1 MLTFGPPRAEK
12 LSTEYSGLACTVEI
26 VSNLQVRRG
35 NGISPHFNVT
45 LWSSD
50 FIFVILWSVQ
60 EAVDHIHRYG
70 SGHTDVIVTEDEE
83 SAERFLAAVDSACVF
98 HNTSSRFADGYRLGL
113 GAEVSY
119 KVS

>member
-1 MLTFGPPRAEK
+1 M
-12 LSTEYSGLACTVEI
+12 
-26 VSNLQVRRG
+26 
-35 NGISPHFNVT
+35 
-45 LWSSD
+45 
-50 FIFVILWSVQ
+50 Q

-119 KVS
+119 PVF

>member
-1 MLTFGPPRAEK
+1 ML
-12 LSTEYSGLACTVEI
+12 L
-26 VSNLQVRRG
+26 
-35 NGISPHFNVT
+35 H
-45 LWSSD
+45 
-50 FIFVILWSVQ
+50 ILWSVQ

-119 KVS
+119 PVF